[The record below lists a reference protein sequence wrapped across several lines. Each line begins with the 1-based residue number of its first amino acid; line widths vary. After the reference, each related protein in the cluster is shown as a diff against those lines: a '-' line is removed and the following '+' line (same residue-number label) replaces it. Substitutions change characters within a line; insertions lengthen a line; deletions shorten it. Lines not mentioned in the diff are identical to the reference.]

1 MFINPEEK
9 KKERDWYFAYLSYIL
24 GIMSSKYFHFIFW
37 FCVYNDGMDMHGN
50 ISCANIAQYPKTD
63 VIKRYLVFSIALI
76 KMGPHKNKQQLRC
89 WSRSQVRFLAPPVQ
103 SKCPLQTL
111 CCWYVYI
118 INVIVSALQWLLMM
132 SSLHLVWQLLH
143 QCVHGWIRHALS
155 TRLSLSGSLSYVS
168 IELL

>member
-63 VIKRYLVFSIALI
+63 VIKRYLVFSIALT
-76 KMGPHKNKQQLRC
+76 KTNSSSGAEAGRRLDSWLLQSSQSVH
-89 WSRSQVRFLAPPVQ
+89 SRHCAVDTFISLMLLLV
-103 SKCPLQTL
+103 L
-111 CCWYVYI
+111 CSDCSWWAVYI
-118 INVIVSALQWLLMM
+118 
-132 SSLHLVWQLLH
+132 
-143 QCVHGWIRHALS
+143 
-155 TRLSLSGSLSYVS
+155 LSGSFCISVCMGEYDMHYPLVCH
-168 IELL
+168 